1 MTKLHVWALVM
12 DGAHALF
19 YTRGSLMEPW
29 RPLASMEQEIPPE
42 RELAREPG
50 HSVESVGEARHRV
63 GDDGKE
69 RRALK
74 RHLAARAVERLEQG
88 LQAGAFEQLLVA
100 APPATLSDLR
110 QLMGPKLATCVRA
123 ENALDLTGLPQHEL
137 QVRLDGMLAAT
148 RSPS

>member
-1 MTKLHVWALVM
+1 MSKLDIWALVM

-19 YTRGSLMEPW
+19 YARASLMEPW
-29 RPLASMEQEIPPE
+29 HALASMEQEIPPE

-50 HSVESVGEARHRV
+50 HSFESVGGARHRV

-74 RHLAARAVERLEQG
+74 RHLAERAVERLEQG
-88 LQAGAFEQLLVA
+88 RQAGAFEQLLLV
-100 APPATLSDLR
+100 APPAMLGDLR
-110 QLMGPKLATCVRA
+110 RLMGPELTTCVRA

-137 QVRLDGMLAAT
+137 LVRLDGMLAAS